1 MYQPIVTNMFEVM
14 CPGLGVFEPTLRLFC
29 SSISTLV
36 PLLLLAACI
45 AAICPFI
52 GKVALAIIAS
62 VCMLLLRSDK
72 CANVFLGTR
81 LASQATTYI
90 AFHVTSHVCM
100 WSVLHKL
107 LFS

>member
-14 CPGLGVFEPTLRLFC
+14 CPGLGVCEPILRLFC
-29 SSISTLV
+29 SSISTRV

-62 VCMLLLRSDK
+62 VCMLVLRS
-72 CANVFLGTR
+72 
-81 LASQATTYI
+81 
-90 AFHVTSHVCM
+90 H
-100 WSVLHKL
+100 
-107 LFS
+107 